1 MKGRTDPTLLQLAP
15 QACYRLGTDA
25 QRDALM
31 EGVQGAIGA
40 PFALSHQRPLL
51 PAAAHRSSWVG

>member
-1 MKGRTDPTLLQLAP
+1 MKGRTESTFLQLAP

-40 PFALSHQRPLL
+40 PSRSRTSGRFFLQQRTVPRGL
-51 PAAAHRSSWVG
+51 H